1 MAETAETTDYSDWFP
16 GVDTSKHEVVTFL
29 VTGNIPTNKTDEV
42 LAVFNEKLTAAIN
55 AESRSSGSS
64 GRTGRPSTTWL
75 WPCRTAPWTWSA
87 PPPTGW
93 MPGPTPRTAR
103 SCRLRGNAADYCPKT
118 YASVSQAHWNLC
130 KYNGDI
136 YLIPEDNYAQ
146 WTNHGFLY
154 RGDWAKAAGLENGV
168 NSWEELGT
176 YFRYIKDTYPDVVP
190 WAADGSGS
198 SYSDQ
203 LLGGWAASKDGTIT
217 IEGFSAPLFMGT
229 SKEDPYTLSTFYTE
243 GDSLV
248 NFAKLMKQ
256 WSDAG
261 YWREDVLNYT
271 GDVLAEMKE
280 GLTGA
285 DQHHTQ
291 TWRGQK
297 MLIEKEQPGSDIGF
311 FWFGEESS
319 TLVSL
324 NFPHGALAIAAQSD
338 SPERALMAYDLIR
351 NDPTFYRLFNYRIE
365 GEQYIIDENGYM
377 ARPASYTDDTVDGV
391 SFDFWW
397 GRNDNL
403 ELRSALVDWPS
414 YDPLLEKYN
423 PVKIDNPYGQVV
435 FETDDISVE
444 LDNLSNVFRTYA
456 PVICF
461 GKADDP
467 RAYVAEFRQAL
478 KDAGIDTVMA
488 NVQAH
493 RRSLQITF
501 RHARDS
507 QACLAVPFSSVPP
520 NTRAAATA
528 REAMPRGKGAH
539 HATDDLS

>member
-1 MAETAETTDYSDWFP
+1 MAKKLLSLLVVLAMVCCLIPAMAETAETTDYSDWFP

-55 AESRSSGSS
+55 AEIQIEWIEWTDWQTKYNLALAMQDGTVDMV
-64 GRTGRPSTTWL
+64 GTATDWL
-75 WPCRTAPWTWSA
+75 DAWPNSKNGAFLPLSEEMLQT
-87 PPPTGW
+87 
-93 MPGPTPRTAR
+93 
-103 SCRLRGNAADYCPKT
+103 YCPKT
-118 YASVSQAHWNLC
+118 YASVSEAHWNLC

-168 NSWEELGT
+168 NSWEDLGT
-176 YFRYIKDTYPDVVP
+176 YFQYIKDTYPDVIP
-190 WAADGSGS
+190 WDADGSGS

-285 DQHHTQ
+285 HQHHTQ
-291 TWRGQK
+291 TWKGQK
-297 MLIEKEQPGSDIGF
+297 LLIEKEQPGSDIGF

-324 NFPHGALAIAAQSD
+324 NITHGALAIAAQSD

-351 NDPTFYRLFNYRIE
+351 NDPTFYRLFNYGIE

-414 YDPLLEKYN
+414 YDALLEKYN
-423 PVKIDNPYGQVV
+423 AVKVDYPYGQVV

-467 RAYVAEFRQAL
+467 EAYVAEFRQAL

-488 NVQAH
+488 NVQA
-493 RRSLQITF
+493 QI
-501 RHARDS
+501 D
-507 QACLAVPFSSVPP
+507 AVY
-520 NTRAAATA
+520 
-528 REAMPRGKGAH
+528 K
-539 HATDDLS
+539 